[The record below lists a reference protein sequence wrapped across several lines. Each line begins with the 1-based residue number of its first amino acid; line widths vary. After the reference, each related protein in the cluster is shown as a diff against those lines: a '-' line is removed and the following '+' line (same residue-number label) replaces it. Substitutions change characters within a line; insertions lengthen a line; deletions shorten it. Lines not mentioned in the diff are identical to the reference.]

1 MMMRQ
6 VRCLMFFELRNP
18 CAFYLAMRQFFME
31 SAKIFTIK

>member
-6 VRCLMFFELRNP
+6 VRCLMILNSGIHVL
-18 CAFYLAMRQFFME
+18 FYLAMRQFFME